1 MDPDKLF
8 ESVRSAIL
16 SGDRAEILMAFRSLD
31 LWLRS
36 GGELPKAWKRPC
48 VQCEEIKRIVS
59 AW

>member
-36 GGELPKAWKRPC
+36 GGELPNAWKRPC

>member
-1 MDPDKLF
+1 MDPNILF
-8 ESVRSAIL
+8 DAVRLAIWA
-16 SGDRAEILMAFRSLD
+16 GDRDAMKSAFRDLD